1 MQAKKPVFR
10 QVALER
16 LSSPEQLDQLM
27 QVTSPKGW
35 LALLAVGGLVAA
47 ALLWSIFGTIP
58 AQMAGQG
65 ILLRTGG
72 VANIFVASDGQIKK
86 IHVHVGDVVRAGQVV
101 ARLAPTDATENSR
114 VISPYS
120 GRVIEIQAGE
130 GSVVSE
136 GTPLLSLEPNQSNAA
151 ADAVVYV
158 PAAEGKKIKPGM
170 EVQISPSTVKREEFG
185 FILGRVTAVG
195 EFPAS
200 RQGMLRVLGSE
211 ELVDKFA
218 AIDTPIEVQ
227 VELLPDATSASGYQ
241 WSSKAPDITIANG
254 TLCSAQIVVERRRPL
269 SMVLP
274 LLKETMGVN

>member
-1 MQAKKPVFR
+1 MENKSIFR

-27 QVTSPKGW
+27 QVTTPKGW
-35 LALLAVGGLVAA
+35 LALLAVGGLLAA
-47 ALLWSIFGTIP
+47 ALIWSIFGAIP
-58 AQMAGQG
+58 AQMDGQG
-65 ILLRTGG
+65 ILLRAGG

-86 IHVHVGDVVRAGQVV
+86 IQVRVGDVVRVGEVV
-101 ARLAPTDATENSR
+101 ARLAPTNETENSR
-114 VISPYS
+114 VISPYA
-120 GRVIEIQAGE
+120 GRVVEIRASE

-136 GTPLLSLEPNQSNAA
+136 GSPLLSLEPSQSSAA

-185 FILGRVTAVG
+185 FILGRVIAVG

-200 RQGMLRVLGSE
+200 REGMLRVLGSE
-211 ELVDKFA
+211 ELVNKFST
-218 AIDTPIEVQ
+218 IDTPIEVQ
-227 VELLPDATSASGYQ
+227 VELLSDPASASGYQ

-269 SMVLP
+269 SLVLP
-274 LLKETMGVN
+274 LLKETMGLN